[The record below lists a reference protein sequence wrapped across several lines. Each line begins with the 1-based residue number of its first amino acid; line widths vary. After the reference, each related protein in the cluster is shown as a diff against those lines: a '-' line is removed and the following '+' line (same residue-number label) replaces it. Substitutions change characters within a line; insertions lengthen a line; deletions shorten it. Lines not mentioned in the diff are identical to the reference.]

1 MGRKVTHGLR
11 SVVVTV
17 PENTVIEQGK
27 FYLLDGFLGMALQS
41 VTTGPGQTAKVV
53 LEIEPAEYE
62 TDQLDPAGTFNVGAR
77 IYWDAVNQRF
87 TEVAAN
93 NRFAG
98 VVTKAKGTGS
108 VIEFALAPQVRSGL
122 TQAAAQPDSTA
133 ADVATLRSDFNALL
147 QKLRDAGLMAV

>member
-27 FYLLDGFLGMALQS
+27 FYLLGGFLGMALQS

-62 TDQLDPAGTFNVGAR
+62 TDQIDPAGTFAEGTP
-77 IYWDAVNQRF
+77 IYWDAANARF
-87 TEVAAN
+87 TELATG

-98 VVTKAKGTGS
+98 IVTTGKGTGS
-108 VIEFALAPQVRSGL
+108 VIEFALAPQ
-122 TQAAAQPDSTA
+122 P
-133 ADVATLRSDFNALL
+133 
-147 QKLRDAGLMAV
+147 AV